1 MIEIIEY
8 SHIENKTKKKQFT
21 VKIEEGDI
29 VILGSDGL
37 FDNLY
42 DDEILEEVQNC
53 IDQQTNAGEDS
64 GEDGD
69 QKSIIHQVAPQ
80 SISDALAWRAK
91 IVSED
96 PDNPSSPFQV
106 RAMHEGLYYQ
116 VPRAEEHM
124 LLGPLC

>member
-1 MIEIIEY
+1 M
-8 SHIENKTKKKQFT
+8 
-21 VKIEEGDI
+21 
-29 VILGSDGL
+29 ILGSDGL

-53 IDQQTNAGEDS
+53 IDQQTATNSNSAD
-64 GEDGD
+64 GEDGAEKD
-69 QKSIIHQVAPQ
+69 DPNLMLHHIAPQ
-80 SISDALAWRAK
+80 TISDALAWRAK

-116 VPRAEEHM
+116 VPARIYMGISLFWLIRFVCCRAEKQM
-124 LLGPLC
+124 ILVLL

>member
-1 MIEIIEY
+1 
-8 SHIENKTKKKQFT
+8 
-21 VKIEEGDI
+21 
-29 VILGSDGL
+29 LGSDGL

-53 IDQQTNAGEDS
+53 IDQQTEEKEED
-64 GEDGD
+64 
-69 QKSIIHQVAPQ
+69 KILKVAPQ
-80 SISDALAWRAK
+80 SISDALAHRAK

-116 VPRAEEHM
+116 VYIYISSV
-124 LLGPLC
+124 

>member
-1 MIEIIEY
+1 M
-8 SHIENKTKKKQFT
+8 
-21 VKIEEGDI
+21 
-29 VILGSDGL
+29 GSDGL

-53 IDQQTNAGEDS
+53 IDQQEENT
-64 GEDGD
+64 
-69 QKSIIHQVAPQ
+69 SIIQVAPQ
-80 SISDALAWRAK
+80 TISDALAHRAK

-116 VPRAEEHM
+116 VK
-124 LLGPLC
+124 

>member
-1 MIEIIEY
+1 
-8 SHIENKTKKKQFT
+8 
-21 VKIEEGDI
+21 
-29 VILGSDGL
+29 LGSDGL

-53 IDQQTNAGEDS
+53 IDQQMEGQEEEES
-64 GEDGD
+64 
-69 QKSIIHQVAPQ
+69 QKILKVAPQ
-80 SISDALAWRAK
+80 SISDALAHRAK

-116 VPRAEEHM
+116 V
-124 LLGPLC
+124 L

>member
-1 MIEIIEY
+1 
-8 SHIENKTKKKQFT
+8 
-21 VKIEEGDI
+21 
-29 VILGSDGL
+29 LGSDGL

-53 IDQQTNAGEDS
+53 IDQQV
-64 GEDGD
+64 D
-69 QKSIIHQVAPQ
+69 QEKINEIAPQ
-80 SISDALAWRAK
+80 TISDALAHRAK

-116 VPRAEEHM
+116 VKIDI
-124 LLGPLC
+124 

>member
-1 MIEIIEY
+1 
-8 SHIENKTKKKQFT
+8 
-21 VKIEEGDI
+21 
-29 VILGSDGL
+29 LGSDGL

-53 IDQQTNAGEDS
+53 IDQQTE
-64 GEDGD
+64 EKD
-69 QKSIIHQVAPQ
+69 QEESQKILKVAPQ
-80 SISDALAWRAK
+80 SISDALAHRAK

-116 VPRAEEHM
+116 VFVISYMWIYAFFY
-124 LLGPLC
+124 